1 MRKNGKIGV
10 NRIGV
15 DENIN
20 MKKEEKRQTKLAYK
34 LKHKKDTQKSVN

>member
-20 MKKEEKRQTKLAYK
+20 MKKEEKNRQNWPT
-34 LKHKKDTQKSVN
+34 N

>member
-15 DENIN
+15 DENIK
-20 MKKEEKRQTKLAYK
+20 MKKEEKRQTTLAYK
-34 LKHKKDTQKSVN
+34 LKHKNIHTKEC